1 MPNKFQANK
10 IMLRTAIIGDFLVKS
25 GTPQPNIHWLRNG
38 TNLESF
44 TSKQHTDYRLL
55 DQGQGLEITRASAAD
70 RALWSCMAENEAGS
84 AQLDIQLDVWGK
96 FFRALE

>member
-1 MPNKFQANK
+1 M
-10 IMLRTAIIGDFLVKS
+10 DFLVKS
-25 GTPQPNIHWLRNG
+25 VTPQPNIHWLRNG